1 MSREQRGPNEKLG
14 TVLAL
19 AGISN
24 AGLARRVNDLGAQR
38 GLTLRYDKTS
48 VARWVSKGMVPQGAA
63 PHLIAAAIGAKL
75 GRPVPLHEIG
85 LADADPAPE
94 VGLAFPRD
102 VAEAVRSA
110 TELYRLDLAGRR
122 AGSGG
127 IWQSLAGSFSVSA
140 YATPASRWLIS
151 PADPSVE
158 RDANAA
164 RTAVLGPQGTTEGA
178 RTGAGAHGAPGR
190 AAGSSDVE
198 TTTESSTTAPAASST
213 EPSPTPDTADGAAHG
228 TPDAGGYSRV
238 PAGPA
243 ETPGSRRQSGPPAAA
258 GARPAAGAQ
267 AADPPGPG
275 TPAPGSPRTASI
287 PTQPGPQNTSA
298 SGTAASASA
307 RAVRSDR
314 AAKAAPAPSAPPR
327 RGGGGASTG
336 TGTGTLAPPVT
347 SDISPLR
354 VGHSD
359 VAKLREAAQDA
370 RRWDSKYGGGDWRS
384 SMVPECLR
392 VDAAPLLLGS
402 YSDEVGRALFG
413 AAAELTRLAGWM
425 AFDTGQQEAA
435 QRYYIQALRLARA
448 AADVPLGGYVLASMS
463 LQATYRGFADEGV
476 DLAQAA
482 VERNRG
488 LATARTMSFFRL
500 VEARAHAK
508 ANDAPAA
515 GAALKAA
522 EGWLERSRDGDADP
536 SWLGFYSYDR
546 FAADAAECHLDL
558 KAPRQ
563 VRRFTE
569 QALSRPTE
577 EFVRSH
583 GLRLVV
589 SAVAELESGN
599 LDAACAAGTRAVEVA
614 GRISSARTTEYVRDL
629 LHRLEPYGHEPRVA
643 ELRERARP
651 LLVAP
656 A

>member
-14 TVLAL
+14 AVLAL

-63 PHLIAAAIGAKL
+63 PHLIAAAIGQKL

-102 VAEAVRSA
+102 VGQAVKSA

-127 IWQSLAGSFSVSA
+127 IWQSLAGSFAVSA
-140 YATPASRWLIS
+140 YATPASRWLIT
-151 PADPSVE
+151 PADSSV
-158 RDANAA
+158 A
-164 RTAVLGPQGTTEGA
+164 REAGSAEGS
-178 RTGAGAHGAPGR
+178 GAP
-190 AAGSSDVE
+190 
-198 TTTESSTTAPAASST
+198 
-213 EPSPTPDTADGAAHG
+213 
-228 TPDAGGYSRV
+228 
-238 PAGPA
+238 
-243 ETPGSRRQSGPPAAA
+243 
-258 GARPAAGAQ
+258 
-267 AADPPGPG
+267 
-275 TPAPGSPRTASI
+275 I
-287 PTQPGPQNTSA
+287 
-298 SGTAASASA
+298 
-307 RAVRSDR
+307 
-314 AAKAAPAPSAPPR
+314 K
-327 RGGGGASTG
+327 
-336 TGTGTLAPPVT
+336 
-347 SDISPLR
+347 

-359 VAKLREAAQDA
+359 VQKLREAAEDA

-392 VDAAPLLLGS
+392 VEAAPLLLGS

-413 AAAELTRLAGWM
+413 ASAELTRLAGWM

-463 LQATYRGFADEGV
+463 LQATYRGFGDEGV

-482 VERNRG
+482 LERNRG

-500 VEARAHAK
+500 VEARAHAR
-508 ANDAPAA
+508 AGDAQAA

-522 EGWLERSRDGDADP
+522 EGWLERSRPGDNDP
-536 SWLGFYSYDR
+536 TWLGFYGYDR
-546 FAADAAECHLDL
+546 FAADAAECYRDL

-569 QALSRPTE
+569 QALSKPTE

-599 LDAACAAGTRAVEVA
+599 LDAACEQGVRAVEVA
-614 GRISSARTTEYVRDL
+614 GRISSARTTEYVKDL
-629 LHRLEPYGHEPRVA
+629 LHRLEPYGDEPRVV

-651 LLVAP
+651 LLMAP

>member
-48 VARWVSKGMVPQGAA
+48 VARWVAKGMVPQGAA

-102 VAEAVRSA
+102 VGEAVRSA
-110 TELYRLDLAGRR
+110 TDLYRLDLAGRR
-122 AGSGG
+122 GGGG
-127 IWQSLAGSFSVSA
+127 IWQSLAGSFAVSA
-140 YATPASRWLIS
+140 YATPASRWLIT
-151 PADPSVE
+151 PADPSV
-158 RDANAA
+158 A
-164 RTAVLGPQGTTEGA
+164 RGPSAVQDPAPGPE
-178 RTGAGAHGAPGR
+178 GAHGAPG
-190 AAGSSDVE
+190 GIPVQ
-198 TTTESSTTAPAASST
+198 PG
-213 EPSPTPDTADGAAHG
+213 PDTA
-228 TPDAGGYSRV
+228 
-238 PAGPA
+238 
-243 ETPGSRRQSGPPAAA
+243 
-258 GARPAAGAQ
+258 
-267 AADPPGPG
+267 
-275 TPAPGSPRTASI
+275 
-287 PTQPGPQNTSA
+287 
-298 SGTAASASA
+298 
-307 RAVRSDR
+307 SDV
-314 AAKAAPAPSAPPR
+314 S
-327 RGGGGASTG
+327 
-336 TGTGTLAPPVT
+336 L
-347 SDISPLR
+347 LR

-359 VAKLREAAQDA
+359 VTKLREAAQDA

-413 AAAELTRLAGWM
+413 ASAELTRLAGWM

-508 ANDAPAA
+508 AGDAPAA
-515 GAALKAA
+515 GAALRAA
-522 EGWLERSRDGDADP
+522 ESWLERSRTGDSDP
-536 SWLGFYSYDR
+536 AWLGFYSYDR
-546 FAADAAECHLDL
+546 FAADAAECYRDL

-569 QALSRPTE
+569 QALSKPTD

-629 LHRLEPYGHEPRVA
+629 LHRLEPYGDEPRVA

>member
-63 PHLIAAAIGAKL
+63 PHLIAAAIGQKL

-102 VAEAVRSA
+102 VGEAVRSA

-122 AGSGG
+122 AGGGG
-127 IWQSLAGSFSVSA
+127 IWQSLAGSFAVSA
-140 YATPASRWLIS
+140 YATPASRWLIT
-151 PADPSVE
+151 PADSSVE
-158 RDANAA
+158 R
-164 RTAVLGPQGTTEGA
+164 LP
-178 RTGAGAHGAPGR
+178 H
-190 AAGSSDVE
+190 
-198 TTTESSTTAPAASST
+198 
-213 EPSPTPDTADGAAHG
+213 
-228 TPDAGGYSRV
+228 
-238 PAGPA
+238 
-243 ETPGSRRQSGPPAAA
+243 
-258 GARPAAGAQ
+258 RPAAGPEGP
-267 AADPPGPG
+267 ADGPE
-275 TPAPGSPRTASI
+275 
-287 PTQPGPQNTSA
+287 
-298 SGTAASASA
+298 
-307 RAVRSDR
+307 
-314 AAKAAPAPSAPPR
+314 
-327 RGGGGASTG
+327 TG
-336 TGTGTLAPPVT
+336 LHA
-347 SDISPLR
+347 R

-359 VAKLREAAQDA
+359 VAKLREAAEDA

-413 AAAELTRLAGWM
+413 ATAELTRLAGWM

-482 VERNRG
+482 LERNRG

-508 ANDAPAA
+508 ANDGAA
-515 GAALKAA
+515 AAAALKAA
-522 EGWLERSRDGDADP
+522 EGWLERSREGDADP

-546 FAADAAECHLDL
+546 FCADAAECYRDL

-577 EFVRSH
+577 EYVRSH

-629 LHRLEPYGHEPRVA
+629 LHRLEPYGDEPRVM

-651 LLVAP
+651 LLMAP

>member
-1 MSREQRGPNEKLG
+1 MPRGYASAAAVCVEGWRMSREQRGPNEKLG
-14 TVLAL
+14 AVLAL

-63 PHLIAAAIGAKL
+63 PHLIAAAIGQKL

-102 VAEAVRSA
+102 VAQAVKSA

-127 IWQSLAGSFSVSA
+127 IWQSLAGSFAVSA
-140 YATPASRWLIS
+140 YATPASRWLIT
-151 PADPSVE
+151 PADSSVARE
-158 RDANAA
+158 ANSA
-164 RTAVLGPQGTTEGA
+164 EGS
-178 RTGAGAHGAPGR
+178 GAPL
-190 AAGSSDVE
+190 
-198 TTTESSTTAPAASST
+198 
-213 EPSPTPDTADGAAHG
+213 
-228 TPDAGGYSRV
+228 
-238 PAGPA
+238 
-243 ETPGSRRQSGPPAAA
+243 
-258 GARPAAGAQ
+258 
-267 AADPPGPG
+267 
-275 TPAPGSPRTASI
+275 
-287 PTQPGPQNTSA
+287 
-298 SGTAASASA
+298 
-307 RAVRSDR
+307 
-314 AAKAAPAPSAPPR
+314 K
-327 RGGGGASTG
+327 
-336 TGTGTLAPPVT
+336 
-347 SDISPLR
+347 

-359 VAKLREAAQDA
+359 VRKLREAAEDA

-392 VDAAPLLLGS
+392 VEAAPLLLGS

-463 LQATYRGFADEGV
+463 LQATYRGFGDEGV

-482 VERNRG
+482 LERNRG

-500 VEARAHAK
+500 VEARAHAR
-508 ANDAPAA
+508 AGDAQAA
-515 GAALKAA
+515 GTALKAA
-522 EGWLERSRDGDADP
+522 EGWLERSREGDNDP
-536 SWLGFYSYDR
+536 SWLGFYGYDR
-546 FAADAAECHLDL
+546 FAADAAECYRDL

-569 QALSRPTE
+569 QALSKPTE

-599 LDAACAAGTRAVEVA
+599 LDAACEQGVRAVEVA
-614 GRISSARTTEYVRDL
+614 GRISSARTTEYVKDL
-629 LHRLEPYGHEPRVA
+629 LHRLEPYGDEPRVV

-651 LLVAP
+651 LLMAP

>member
-1 MSREQRGPNEKLG
+1 MSRESRGPNEKLG

-63 PHLIAAAIGAKL
+63 PHLIAAAIASKL

-102 VAEAVRSA
+102 VGAAVKSA
-110 TELYRLDLAGRR
+110 TDLYRLDLHAGRR
-122 AGSGG
+122 GGGG
-127 IWQSLAGSFSVSA
+127 IWQSLAGSFAVSA
-140 YATPASRWLIS
+140 YATPASRWLIT
-151 PADPSVE
+151 PADSSVA
-158 RDANAA
+158 RDPETAA
-164 RTAVLGPQGTTEGA
+164 AL
-178 RTGAGAHGAPGR
+178 
-190 AAGSSDVE
+190 AAGMGMTGGSG
-198 TTTESSTTAPAASST
+198 
-213 EPSPTPDTADGAAHG
+213 ADGG
-228 TPDAGGYSRV
+228 KDG
-238 PAGPA
+238 
-243 ETPGSRRQSGPPAAA
+243 
-258 GARPAAGAQ
+258 
-267 AADPPGPG
+267 D
-275 TPAPGSPRTASI
+275 
-287 PTQPGPQNTSA
+287 
-298 SGTAASASA
+298 
-307 RAVRSDR
+307 
-314 AAKAAPAPSAPPR
+314 
-327 RGGGGASTG
+327 GGA
-336 TGTGTLAPPVT
+336 A
-347 SDISPLR
+347 LR

-359 VAKLREAAQDA
+359 VAKLREAADEA

-402 YSDEVGRALFG
+402 YTDDVGRSLFG
-413 AAAELTRLAGWM
+413 ATSELTRLAGWM

-482 VERNRG
+482 LERNRG

-508 ANDAPAA
+508 ANDSHAC
-515 GAALKAA
+515 GASLSSA
-522 EGWLERSRDGDADP
+522 ESWLERAREGDGDP
-536 SWLGFYSYDR
+536 SWLDFYSYDR
-546 FAADAAECHLDL
+546 LAADAAECYRDL

-569 QALSRPTE
+569 KALSKPTE

-629 LHRLEPYGHEPRVA
+629 LHRLEPYGDEPRVA

>member
-63 PHLIAAAIGAKL
+63 PHLIAAAIGQKL

-102 VAEAVRSA
+102 VGEAVRSA
-110 TELYRLDLAGRR
+110 TDLYRLDLAGRR
-122 AGSGG
+122 AGGGG
-127 IWQSLAGSFSVSA
+127 IWQSLAGSFAVSA
-140 YATPASRWLIS
+140 YATPASRWLIT

-158 RDANAA
+158 REAP
-164 RTAVLGPQGTTEGA
+164 RPP
-178 RTGAGAHGAPGR
+178 GAGITGGSGSAGATGG
-190 AAGSSDVE
+190 AA
-198 TTTESSTTAPAASST
+198 AASS
-213 EPSPTPDTADGAAHG
+213 
-228 TPDAGGYSRV
+228 AGEYV
-238 PAGPA
+238 
-243 ETPGSRRQSGPPAAA
+243 
-258 GARPAAGAQ
+258 
-267 AADPPGPG
+267 
-275 TPAPGSPRTASI
+275 
-287 PTQPGPQNTSA
+287 
-298 SGTAASASA
+298 
-307 RAVRSDR
+307 
-314 AAKAAPAPSAPPR
+314 
-327 RGGGGASTG
+327 
-336 TGTGTLAPPVT
+336 
-347 SDISPLR
+347 R

-359 VAKLREAAQDA
+359 VAKLREAAEDA

-392 VDAAPLLLGS
+392 VDAAPLLLAS

-413 AAAELTRLAGWM
+413 ATAELTRLAGWM

-482 VERNRG
+482 LERNRG

-508 ANDAPAA
+508 AGDGVAA
-515 GAALKAA
+515 AAALKSA
-522 EGWLERSRDGDADP
+522 EGWLERSREGDGDP
-536 SWLGFYSYDR
+536 TWLGFYSYDR
-546 FAADAAECHLDL
+546 FCADAAECYSDL
-558 KAPRQ
+558 KAPRE

-629 LHRLEPYGHEPRVA
+629 LHRLEPYGDEPRVV

>member
-102 VAEAVRSA
+102 VSEAVRSA
-110 TELYRLDLAGRR
+110 TDLYRLDLAGRR

-127 IWQSLAGSFSVSA
+127 IWQSLAGSFAVSA

-151 PADPSVE
+151 PADSSV
-158 RDANAA
+158 A
-164 RTAVLGPQGTTEGA
+164 RSPE
-178 RTGAGAHGAPGR
+178 PG
-190 AAGSSDVE
+190 DL
-198 TTTESSTTAPAASST
+198 
-213 EPSPTPDTADGAAHG
+213 
-228 TPDAGGYSRV
+228 
-238 PAGPA
+238 
-243 ETPGSRRQSGPPAAA
+243 PPL
-258 GARPAAGAQ
+258 
-267 AADPPGPG
+267 
-275 TPAPGSPRTASI
+275 
-287 PTQPGPQNTSA
+287 
-298 SGTAASASA
+298 
-307 RAVRSDR
+307 
-314 AAKAAPAPSAPPR
+314 K
-327 RGGGGASTG
+327 
-336 TGTGTLAPPVT
+336 
-347 SDISPLR
+347 

-359 VAKLREAAQDA
+359 VAKLREAAEDA

-402 YSDEVGRALFG
+402 YSDEVGRGLFG
-413 AAAELTRLAGWM
+413 ATAELTRLAGWM

-508 ANDAPAA
+508 AGDGHPAE
-515 GAALKAA
+515 AALKAA
-522 EGWLERSRDGDADP
+522 ESWLERSRDGDCDP

-546 FAADAAECHLDL
+546 FAADAAECYRDL

-629 LHRLEPYGHEPRVA
+629 LHRLEPYGDEPRVA

>member
-1 MSREQRGPNEKLG
+1 MSREQRGPNDKLG

-102 VAEAVRSA
+102 VGEAVRSA

-151 PADPSVE
+151 PADPSVA
-158 RDANAA
+158 RASTAA
-164 RTAVLGPQGTTEGA
+164 VAAILGTHSGSHGGSHSTEGA
-178 RTGAGAHGAPGR
+178 QGASGAQGTSNAPG
-190 AAGSSDVE
+190 ATPPSG
-198 TTTESSTTAPAASST
+198 ASLPLGASLSLGASL
-213 EPSPTPDTADGAAHG
+213 PSGH
-228 TPDAGGYSRV
+228 SL
-238 PAGPA
+238 
-243 ETPGSRRQSGPPAAA
+243 
-258 GARPAAGAQ
+258 
-267 AADPPGPG
+267 
-275 TPAPGSPRTASI
+275 SI
-287 PTQPGPQNTSA
+287 PVQPGPDSA
-298 SGTAASASA
+298 H
-307 RAVRSDR
+307 AV
-314 AAKAAPAPSAPPR
+314 
-327 RGGGGASTG
+327 
-336 TGTGTLAPPVT
+336 
-347 SDISPLR
+347 SPLR

-359 VAKLREAAQDA
+359 VSKLREAAQDA

-629 LHRLEPYGHEPRVA
+629 LHRLEPYGDEPRVV

>member
-63 PHLIAAAIGAKL
+63 PHLIAAAIGQKL

-102 VAEAVRSA
+102 VGEAVRSA
-110 TELYRLDLAGRR
+110 TDLYRLDLAGRR
-122 AGSGG
+122 AGGGG
-127 IWQSLAGSFSVSA
+127 IWQSLAGSFAVSA
-140 YATPASRWLIS
+140 YATPASRWLIT

-158 RDANAA
+158 REAP
-164 RTAVLGPQGTTEGA
+164 RP
-178 RTGAGAHGAPGR
+178 GAG
-190 AAGSSDVE
+190 
-198 TTTESSTTAPAASST
+198 T
-213 EPSPTPDTADGAAHG
+213 
-228 TPDAGGYSRV
+228 
-238 PAGPA
+238 
-243 ETPGSRRQSGPPAAA
+243 
-258 GARPAAGAQ
+258 
-267 AADPPGPG
+267 
-275 TPAPGSPRTASI
+275 
-287 PTQPGPQNTSA
+287 
-298 SGTAASASA
+298 GTAAASEHA
-307 RAVRSDR
+307 
-314 AAKAAPAPSAPPR
+314 
-327 RGGGGASTG
+327 
-336 TGTGTLAPPVT
+336 
-347 SDISPLR
+347 R

-359 VAKLREAAQDA
+359 VAKLREAAEDA

-402 YSDEVGRALFG
+402 YSDEVGRNLFG
-413 AAAELTRLAGWM
+413 ATAELTRLAGWM

-482 VERNRG
+482 LERNRG

-508 ANDAPAA
+508 AGDGPAA
-515 GAALKAA
+515 AAALKSA
-522 EGWLERSRDGDADP
+522 EGWLERSREGDADP
-536 SWLGFYSYDR
+536 TWLGFYSYDR
-546 FAADAAECHLDL
+546 FCADAAECYRDL
-558 KAPRQ
+558 RMPGE

-629 LHRLEPYGHEPRVA
+629 LHRLEPYGDEPRVV

>member
-1 MSREQRGPNEKLG
+1 MSREQRGPNDKLG
-14 TVLAL
+14 AVLAL

-63 PHLIAAAIGAKL
+63 PHLIAAAIGQKL

-102 VAEAVRSA
+102 VGQAVRSA

-127 IWQSLAGSFSVSA
+127 IWQSLAGSFAVTA
-140 YATPASRWLIS
+140 YATPASRWLIT
-151 PADPSVE
+151 PADSSVARE
-158 RDANAA
+158 ANAA
-164 RTAVLGPQGTTEGA
+164 EGS
-178 RTGAGAHGAPGR
+178 GAPL
-190 AAGSSDVE
+190 
-198 TTTESSTTAPAASST
+198 
-213 EPSPTPDTADGAAHG
+213 
-228 TPDAGGYSRV
+228 
-238 PAGPA
+238 
-243 ETPGSRRQSGPPAAA
+243 
-258 GARPAAGAQ
+258 
-267 AADPPGPG
+267 
-275 TPAPGSPRTASI
+275 
-287 PTQPGPQNTSA
+287 
-298 SGTAASASA
+298 
-307 RAVRSDR
+307 
-314 AAKAAPAPSAPPR
+314 K
-327 RGGGGASTG
+327 
-336 TGTGTLAPPVT
+336 
-347 SDISPLR
+347 

-359 VAKLREAAQDA
+359 VQKLREAAEDA

-392 VDAAPLLLGS
+392 VEAAPLLLGS

-413 AAAELTRLAGWM
+413 ASAELTRLAGWM

-463 LQATYRGFADEGV
+463 LQATYRGFGDEGV

-482 VERNRG
+482 LERNRG

-500 VEARAHAK
+500 VEARAHAR
-508 ANDAPAA
+508 AGDAPAA

-522 EGWLERSRDGDADP
+522 ESWLERSRDGDNDP
-536 SWLGFYSYDR
+536 SWLGFYGYDR
-546 FAADAAECHLDL
+546 FAADAAECYRDL

-569 QALSRPTE
+569 QALSKPTE

-599 LDAACAAGTRAVEVA
+599 LDAACEQGVRAVEVA
-614 GRISSARTTEYVRDL
+614 GRISSARTTEYVKDL
-629 LHRLEPYGHEPRVA
+629 LHRLEPYGDEPRVV

>member
-102 VAEAVRSA
+102 VGEAVRSA

-151 PADPSVE
+151 PADATVE
-158 RDANAA
+158 RDAAVAEAPAFGTQGARGARSDAGAQSPPGRAARSTAAVPPGAPAALNAQAA
-164 RTAVLGPQGTTEGA
+164 RTALGTLGALGT
-178 RTGAGAHGAPGR
+178 RQ
-190 AAGSSDVE
+190 
-198 TTTESSTTAPAASST
+198 APAIPAQ
-213 EPSPTPDTADGAAHG
+213 PRPD
-228 TPDAGGYSRV
+228 
-238 PAGPA
+238 
-243 ETPGSRRQSGPPAAA
+243 
-258 GARPAAGAQ
+258 
-267 AADPPGPG
+267 
-275 TPAPGSPRTASI
+275 
-287 PTQPGPQNTSA
+287 
-298 SGTAASASA
+298 
-307 RAVRSDR
+307 
-314 AAKAAPAPSAPPR
+314 AAPAPAPAAEP
-327 RGGGGASTG
+327 
-336 TGTGTLAPPVT
+336 APVSPAVPATAVTTT

-359 VAKLREAAQDA
+359 VSKLREAAQDA

-508 ANDAPAA
+508 ANDAAAA
-515 GAALKAA
+515 GSALKAA

>member
-48 VARWVSKGMVPQGAA
+48 VARWVAKGMVPQGAA

-102 VAEAVRSA
+102 VGEAVRSA

-122 AGSGG
+122 GGGG
-127 IWQSLAGSFSVSA
+127 IWQSLAGSFAVSA
-140 YATPASRWLIS
+140 YATPASRWLIT
-151 PADPSVE
+151 PADPSVA
-158 RDANAA
+158 RDPAA
-164 RTAVLGPQGTTEGA
+164 AQAAILGARSGGQDSPGAPGPRGPQGAADGRGA
-178 RTGAGAHGAPGR
+178 HNPHTSPSAPGGSGAG
-190 AAGSSDVE
+190 
-198 TTTESSTTAPAASST
+198 
-213 EPSPTPDTADGAAHG
+213 
-228 TPDAGGYSRV
+228 
-238 PAGPA
+238 
-243 ETPGSRRQSGPPAAA
+243 PGSGSVPV
-258 GARPAAGAQ
+258 
-267 AADPPGPG
+267 
-275 TPAPGSPRTASI
+275 PGSGSVPV
-287 PTQPGPQNTSA
+287 QPGPESVA
-298 SGTAASASA
+298 DA
-307 RAVRSDR
+307 
-314 AAKAAPAPSAPPR
+314 
-327 RGGGGASTG
+327 
-336 TGTGTLAPPVT
+336 
-347 SDISPLR
+347 SPLR

-359 VAKLREAAQDA
+359 VMKLREAAQDA

-402 YSDEVGRALFG
+402 YTDEVGRALFG
-413 AAAELTRLAGWM
+413 ASAELTRLAGWM

-508 ANDAPAA
+508 AGDAPAA
-515 GAALKAA
+515 GAALKGA
-522 EGWLERSRDGDADP
+522 ESWLERSRSGDADP
-536 SWLGFYSYDR
+536 PWLGFYSYDR
-546 FAADAAECHLDL
+546 FAADAAECYRDL

-569 QALSRPTE
+569 QALSRPTD

-629 LHRLEPYGHEPRVA
+629 LHRLEPYGDEPRVA

-651 LLVAP
+651 LLVTQA
-656 A
+656 

>member
-14 TVLAL
+14 AVLAL

-63 PHLIAAAIGAKL
+63 PHLIAAAIGQKL

-102 VAEAVRSA
+102 VGQAVRSA

-122 AGSGG
+122 AGTGG
-127 IWQSLAGSFSVSA
+127 IWQSLAGSFAVSA
-140 YATPASRWLIS
+140 YATPASRWLIT
-151 PADPSVE
+151 PADSSV
-158 RDANAA
+158 A
-164 RTAVLGPQGTTEGA
+164 REAPLAES
-178 RTGAGAHGAPGR
+178 AGA
-190 AAGSSDVE
+190 
-198 TTTESSTTAPAASST
+198 
-213 EPSPTPDTADGAAHG
+213 
-228 TPDAGGYSRV
+228 
-238 PAGPA
+238 
-243 ETPGSRRQSGPPAAA
+243 
-258 GARPAAGAQ
+258 
-267 AADPPGPG
+267 
-275 TPAPGSPRTASI
+275 
-287 PTQPGPQNTSA
+287 
-298 SGTAASASA
+298 
-307 RAVRSDR
+307 
-314 AAKAAPAPSAPPR
+314 
-327 RGGGGASTG
+327 
-336 TGTGTLAPPVT
+336 PVK
-347 SDISPLR
+347 

-359 VAKLREAAQDA
+359 VRKLREAAEDA

-392 VDAAPLLLGS
+392 VEAAPLLLGA

-413 AAAELTRLAGWM
+413 ATAELTRLAGWM

-463 LQATYRGFADEGV
+463 LQATYRGFGDEGV

-482 VERNRG
+482 LERNRG

-500 VEARAHAK
+500 VEARAHAR
-508 ANDAPAA
+508 AGDAHAA
-515 GAALKAA
+515 GAALRAA
-522 EGWLERSRDGDADP
+522 EGWLERAREGDSDP

-546 FAADAAECHLDL
+546 FAADAAECYRDL

-569 QALSRPTE
+569 QALSQPTE

-599 LDAACAAGTRAVEVA
+599 LDAACEQGVRAVEVA
-614 GRISSARTTEYVRDL
+614 GRISSVRTTEYVKDL
-629 LHRLEPYGHEPRVA
+629 LHRLEPYGDEPRVV

-651 LLVAP
+651 LLMTP

>member
-14 TVLAL
+14 AVLAL

-63 PHLIAAAIGAKL
+63 PHLIAAAIGQKL

-102 VAEAVRSA
+102 VGQAVRSA

-127 IWQSLAGSFSVSA
+127 IWQSLAGSFAVSA
-140 YATPASRWLIS
+140 YATPASRWLIT
-151 PADPSVE
+151 PADSSVA
-158 RDANAA
+158 RD
-164 RTAVLGPQGTTEGA
+164 V
-178 RTGAGAHGAPGR
+178 
-190 AAGSSDVE
+190 
-198 TTTESSTTAPAASST
+198 
-213 EPSPTPDTADGAAHG
+213 
-228 TPDAGGYSRV
+228 
-238 PAGPA
+238 
-243 ETPGSRRQSGPPAAA
+243 
-258 GARPAAGAQ
+258 
-267 AADPPGPG
+267 GPG
-275 TPAPGSPRTASI
+275 EGS
-287 PTQPGPQNTSA
+287 G
-298 SGTAASASA
+298 
-307 RAVRSDR
+307 V
-314 AAKAAPAPSAPPR
+314 
-327 RGGGGASTG
+327 
-336 TGTGTLAPPVT
+336 
-347 SDISPLR
+347 PLK

-359 VAKLREAAQDA
+359 VQKLREAAEDA

-392 VDAAPLLLGS
+392 VEAAPLLLGS

-413 AAAELTRLAGWM
+413 ASAELTRLAGWM

-463 LQATYRGFADEGV
+463 LQATYRGFGDEGV

-482 VERNRG
+482 LERNRG

-500 VEARAHAK
+500 VEARAHAR
-508 ANDAPAA
+508 ANDAQAA
-515 GAALKAA
+515 GGALKAA
-522 EGWLERSRDGDADP
+522 ESWLERARPGDNDP

-546 FAADAAECHLDL
+546 FAADAAECYVDL

-569 QALSRPTE
+569 QALSKPTE

-599 LDAACAAGTRAVEVA
+599 LDAACEQGVRAVEVA
-614 GRISSARTTEYVRDL
+614 GRISSARTTEYVKDL
-629 LHRLEPYGHEPRVA
+629 LHRLEPYGDEPRVV

-651 LLVAP
+651 LLMAAP

>member
-1 MSREQRGPNEKLG
+1 MSRELRGPNEKLG

-102 VAEAVRSA
+102 VGEAVRSA

-122 AGSGG
+122 AGGGG
-127 IWQSLAGSFSVSA
+127 IWQSLAGSFAVSA
-140 YATPASRWLIS
+140 YATPASRWLIT
-151 PADPSVE
+151 PADSSVA
-158 RDANAA
+158 RDAAVAEAA
-164 RTAVLGPQGTTEGA
+164 Q
-178 RTGAGAHGAPGR
+178 GAHSALVG
-190 AAGSSDVE
+190 
-198 TTTESSTTAPAASST
+198 
-213 EPSPTPDTADGAAHG
+213 DT
-228 TPDAGGYSRV
+228 
-238 PAGPA
+238 
-243 ETPGSRRQSGPPAAA
+243 SGE
-258 GARPAAGAQ
+258 
-267 AADPPGPG
+267 
-275 TPAPGSPRTASI
+275 
-287 PTQPGPQNTSA
+287 
-298 SGTAASASA
+298 
-307 RAVRSDR
+307 
-314 AAKAAPAPSAPPR
+314 
-327 RGGGGASTG
+327 
-336 TGTGTLAPPVT
+336 
-347 SDISPLR
+347 ISPLR

-359 VAKLREAAQDA
+359 VAKLREAASDA

-392 VDAAPLLLGS
+392 VDAAPLLLGA
-402 YSDEVGRALFG
+402 YTDEVGRGLFG
-413 AAAELTRLAGWM
+413 ATAELTRLAGWM

-482 VERNRG
+482 LERNRG

-508 ANDAPAA
+508 AGDAVAA

-522 EGWLERSRDGDADP
+522 EGWLERSRPGDADP

-546 FAADAAECHLDL
+546 FAADAAECYRDL

-629 LHRLEPYGHEPRVA
+629 LHRLEPYGDEPRVA

-651 LLVAP
+651 LLVSP

>member
-63 PHLIAAAIGAKL
+63 PHLIAAAIGQKL

-102 VAEAVRSA
+102 VGAAVKSA

-122 AGSGG
+122 AGGGG
-127 IWQSLAGSFSVSA
+127 IWQSLAGSFAVSA
-140 YATPASRWLIS
+140 YATPASRWLIT
-151 PADPSVE
+151 PADSSVA
-158 RDANAA
+158 RDV
-164 RTAVLGPQGTTEGA
+164 TAEAPRE
-178 RTGAGAHGAPGR
+178 TGHP
-190 AAGSSDVE
+190 E
-198 TTTESSTTAPAASST
+198 
-213 EPSPTPDTADGAAHG
+213 DG
-228 TPDAGGYSRV
+228 
-238 PAGPA
+238 
-243 ETPGSRRQSGPPAAA
+243 GPPM
-258 GARPAAGAQ
+258 
-267 AADPPGPG
+267 
-275 TPAPGSPRTASI
+275 
-287 PTQPGPQNTSA
+287 
-298 SGTAASASA
+298 
-307 RAVRSDR
+307 
-314 AAKAAPAPSAPPR
+314 K
-327 RGGGGASTG
+327 
-336 TGTGTLAPPVT
+336 
-347 SDISPLR
+347 

-359 VAKLREAAQDA
+359 VVKLREAAEDA

-392 VDAAPLLLGS
+392 VEAAPLLLGS
-402 YSDEVGRALFG
+402 YSDEVGRSLFG
-413 AAAELTRLAGWM
+413 ASAELTRLAGWM

-463 LQATYRGFADEGV
+463 LQATYRGFGDEGV

-482 VERNRG
+482 LERNRG

-500 VEARAHAK
+500 VEARAHAR
-508 ANDAPAA
+508 ASDAQAA
-515 GAALKAA
+515 GAALRAA
-522 EGWLERSRDGDADP
+522 EGWLERARDGDNDP

-546 FAADAAECHLDL
+546 FAADAAECYRDL

-569 QALSRPTE
+569 QALSKPTE

-599 LDAACAAGTRAVEVA
+599 LDAACEQGTRALEVA
-614 GRISSARTTEYVRDL
+614 GRISSARTTEYVKDL
-629 LHRLEPYGHEPRVA
+629 LHRLEPYGDEPRVV

>member
-102 VAEAVRSA
+102 VGEAVRSA

-140 YATPASRWLIS
+140 YATPASRWLIC
-151 PADPSVE
+151 PADATVE
-158 RDANAA
+158 RDAAAAAGAPVFDPQGARGARSDAGAQSPPGTAARSTAVPPGAPAALNAQAA
-164 RTAVLGPQGTTEGA
+164 RTALGTLGALGT
-178 RTGAGAHGAPGR
+178 RQ
-190 AAGSSDVE
+190 
-198 TTTESSTTAPAASST
+198 APAI
-213 EPSPTPDTADGAAHG
+213 
-228 TPDAGGYSRV
+228 
-238 PAGPA
+238 PAQPR
-243 ETPGSRRQSGPPAAA
+243 PG
-258 GARPAAGAQ
+258 
-267 AADPPGPG
+267 
-275 TPAPGSPRTASI
+275 
-287 PTQPGPQNTSA
+287 
-298 SGTAASASA
+298 
-307 RAVRSDR
+307 
-314 AAKAAPAPSAPPR
+314 AAPAPAPVP
-327 RGGGGASTG
+327 AAEP
-336 TGTGTLAPPVT
+336 APVPPAVPPTAITTT

-359 VAKLREAAQDA
+359 VSKLREAAQDA

-508 ANDAPAA
+508 ANDAAAA
-515 GAALKAA
+515 GSALRAA
-522 EGWLERSRDGDADP
+522 EGWLERSRGGDADP

>member
-63 PHLIAAAIGAKL
+63 PHLIAAAIGQKL

-102 VAEAVRSA
+102 IGEAVRSA
-110 TELYRLDLAGRR
+110 TDLYRLDLAGRR
-122 AGSGG
+122 AGGGG
-127 IWQSLAGSFSVSA
+127 IWQSLAGSFAVSA
-140 YATPASRWLIS
+140 YATPTSRWLIT

-158 RDANAA
+158 R
-164 RTAVLGPQGTTEGA
+164 E
-178 RTGAGAHGAPGR
+178 APR
-190 AAGSSDVE
+190 
-198 TTTESSTTAPAASST
+198 
-213 EPSPTPDTADGAAHG
+213 PSA
-228 TPDAGGYSRV
+228 
-238 PAGPA
+238 
-243 ETPGSRRQSGPPAAA
+243 
-258 GARPAAGAQ
+258 
-267 AADPPGPG
+267 
-275 TPAPGSPRTASI
+275 
-287 PTQPGPQNTSA
+287 
-298 SGTAASASA
+298 GTAAGTSAA
-307 RAVRSDR
+307 EHV
-314 AAKAAPAPSAPPR
+314 
-327 RGGGGASTG
+327 
-336 TGTGTLAPPVT
+336 
-347 SDISPLR
+347 R

-359 VAKLREAAQDA
+359 VAKLREAAEDA

-402 YSDEVGRALFG
+402 YSDEVGRNLFG
-413 AAAELTRLAGWM
+413 ATAELTRLAGWM

-482 VERNRG
+482 LERNRG

-508 ANDAPAA
+508 AGDGAA
-515 GAALKAA
+515 AAAALKSA
-522 EGWLERSRDGDADP
+522 EGWLERSRAGDADP
-536 SWLGFYSYDR
+536 TWLGFYSYDR
-546 FAADAAECHLDL
+546 FCADAAECYRDL
-558 KAPRQ
+558 RMPGE

-629 LHRLEPYGHEPRVA
+629 LHRLEPYGHEPRVM

>member
-122 AGSGG
+122 AGGGG

-140 YATPASRWLIS
+140 YATPASRWLIC
-151 PADPSVE
+151 PADATVE
-158 RDANAA
+158 RDAAA
-164 RTAVLGPQGTTEGA
+164 AAQGARGA
-178 RTGAGAHGAPGR
+178 RTGAGAQGQRGK
-190 AAGSSDVE
+190 
-198 TTTESSTTAPAASST
+198 TAKDAEPA
-213 EPSPTPDTADGAAHG
+213 PDTAGATGARPPGARNPEAPPPSGTRPPGTSPASGVQPRPGAHAALNAQAAQAALG
-228 TPDAGGYSRV
+228 TLGALGTRQAPAIPAQPRPDTA
-238 PAGPA
+238 
-243 ETPGSRRQSGPPAAA
+243 PGATAPSIPAAA
-258 GARPAAGAQ
+258 P
-267 AADPPGPG
+267 
-275 TPAPGSPRTASI
+275 
-287 PTQPGPQNTSA
+287 
-298 SGTAASASA
+298 
-307 RAVRSDR
+307 
-314 AAKAAPAPSAPPR
+314 
-327 RGGGGASTG
+327 ASTG
-336 TGTGTLAPPVT
+336 IVTGAT

-359 VAKLREAAQDA
+359 VSKLREAAQDA

-402 YSDEVGRALFG
+402 YTDEVGRALFG

-508 ANDAPAA
+508 ANDAAAA
-515 GAALKAA
+515 GSALKAA
-522 EGWLERSRDGDADP
+522 ESWLERSREGDADP

>member
-63 PHLIAAAIGAKL
+63 PHLIAAAIGQKL

-102 VAEAVRSA
+102 VGQAVRSA
-110 TELYRLDLAGRR
+110 TDLYRLDLAGRR

-127 IWQSLAGSFSVSA
+127 IWQSLAGSFAVSA
-140 YATPASRWLIS
+140 YATPASRWLIT
-151 PADPSVE
+151 PADTSVA
-158 RDANAA
+158 RD
-164 RTAVLGPQGTTEGA
+164 VGLLEGS
-178 RTGAGAHGAPGR
+178 GAPL
-190 AAGSSDVE
+190 
-198 TTTESSTTAPAASST
+198 
-213 EPSPTPDTADGAAHG
+213 
-228 TPDAGGYSRV
+228 
-238 PAGPA
+238 
-243 ETPGSRRQSGPPAAA
+243 
-258 GARPAAGAQ
+258 
-267 AADPPGPG
+267 
-275 TPAPGSPRTASI
+275 
-287 PTQPGPQNTSA
+287 
-298 SGTAASASA
+298 
-307 RAVRSDR
+307 
-314 AAKAAPAPSAPPR
+314 K
-327 RGGGGASTG
+327 
-336 TGTGTLAPPVT
+336 
-347 SDISPLR
+347 

-359 VAKLREAAQDA
+359 VLKLREAAEDA

-392 VDAAPLLLGS
+392 VEAAPLLLGS
-402 YSDEVGRALFG
+402 YSDEVGRSLFG
-413 AAAELTRLAGWM
+413 ASAELTRLAGWM

-448 AADVPLGGYVLASMS
+448 AADVPLGGYVLATMS
-463 LQATYRGFADEGV
+463 LQATYRGFGDEGV

-482 VERNRG
+482 LERNRG

-500 VEARAHAK
+500 VEARAHAR
-508 ANDAPAA
+508 AGDAHAA
-515 GAALKAA
+515 GGALKAA
-522 EGWLERSRDGDADP
+522 EGWLERARDGDQDP

-546 FAADAAECHLDL
+546 FAADAAECYRDL

-569 QALSRPTE
+569 QALSKPTE

-599 LDAACAAGTRAVEVA
+599 LDAACEQGVRAVEVA
-614 GRISSARTTEYVRDL
+614 GRISSARTTEYVKDL
-629 LHRLEPYGHEPRVA
+629 LHRLEPYGDEPRVV

-651 LLVAP
+651 LLMAP

>member
-102 VAEAVRSA
+102 VGEAVRSA

-140 YATPASRWLIS
+140 YATPASRWLIT
-151 PADPSVE
+151 PADPSVA
-158 RDANAA
+158 RDSSAA
-164 RTAVLGPQGTTEGA
+164 EAAILGTQG
-178 RTGAGAHGAPGR
+178 
-190 AAGSSDVE
+190 
-198 TTTESSTTAPAASST
+198 
-213 EPSPTPDTADGAAHG
+213 AHG
-228 TPDAGGYSRV
+228 TPPPPGAPGG
-238 PAGPA
+238 
-243 ETPGSRRQSGPPAAA
+243 AA
-258 GARPAAGAQ
+258 G
-267 AADPPGPG
+267 
-275 TPAPGSPRTASI
+275 I
-287 PTQPGPQNTSA
+287 PVQPGPDSMN
-298 SGTAASASA
+298 
-307 RAVRSDR
+307 
-314 AAKAAPAPSAPPR
+314 
-327 RGGGGASTG
+327 
-336 TGTGTLAPPVT
+336 
-347 SDISPLR
+347 DISPLR

-359 VAKLREAAQDA
+359 VTKLREAAQDA

-508 ANDAPAA
+508 AGDAPAA

-522 EGWLERSRDGDADP
+522 ESWLERSRDGDADP

-546 FAADAAECHLDL
+546 FAADAAECYRDL

-563 VRRFTE
+563 VRHFTE

-629 LHRLEPYGHEPRVA
+629 LHRLEPYGDEPRVA

>member
-102 VAEAVRSA
+102 VGEAVRSA

-122 AGSGG
+122 TGSGG

-151 PADPSVE
+151 PADATVA
-158 RDANAA
+158 RDATAAGAPAFDTPGARGARNGAGAQSPSGKAAKRAEAMPGAQTALNAQAA
-164 RTAVLGPQGTTEGA
+164 RTALGTLGALGT
-178 RTGAGAHGAPGR
+178 RQAP
-190 AAGSSDVE
+190 
-198 TTTESSTTAPAASST
+198 
-213 EPSPTPDTADGAAHG
+213 
-228 TPDAGGYSRV
+228 
-238 PAGPA
+238 
-243 ETPGSRRQSGPPAAA
+243 
-258 GARPAAGAQ
+258 
-267 AADPPGPG
+267 
-275 TPAPGSPRTASI
+275 SI
-287 PTQPGPQNTSA
+287 PAQPRPEATSA
-298 SGTAASASA
+298 SASTSSSAST
-307 RAVRSDR
+307 
-314 AAKAAPAPSAPPR
+314 PAGAITSSA
-327 RGGGGASTG
+327 GSTG
-336 TGTGTLAPPVT
+336 ITATT

-359 VAKLREAAQDA
+359 VSKLREAAQDA

-508 ANDAPAA
+508 ANDASAA
-515 GAALKAA
+515 GSALKAA
-522 EGWLERSRDGDADP
+522 EGWLERSRDGDGDP

>member
-63 PHLIAAAIGAKL
+63 PHLIAAAIGQKL

-102 VAEAVRSA
+102 VGEAVRSA

-122 AGSGG
+122 AGGGG
-127 IWQSLAGSFSVSA
+127 IWQSLAGSFAVSA
-140 YATPASRWLIS
+140 YATPASRWLIT
-151 PADPSVE
+151 PADASVE
-158 RDANAA
+158 RLLDP
-164 RTAVLGPQGTTEGA
+164 VEG
-178 RTGAGAHGAPGR
+178 
-190 AAGSSDVE
+190 
-198 TTTESSTTAPAASST
+198 
-213 EPSPTPDTADGAAHG
+213 
-228 TPDAGGYSRV
+228 
-238 PAGPA
+238 
-243 ETPGSRRQSGPPAAA
+243 
-258 GARPAAGAQ
+258 
-267 AADPPGPG
+267 PGPE
-275 TPAPGSPRTASI
+275 
-287 PTQPGPQNTSA
+287 GPE
-298 SGTAASASA
+298 
-307 RAVRSDR
+307 
-314 AAKAAPAPSAPPR
+314 
-327 RGGGGASTG
+327 TG
-336 TGTGTLAPPVT
+336 PHA
-347 SDISPLR
+347 R

-359 VAKLREAAQDA
+359 VAKLREAAEDA

-413 AAAELTRLAGWM
+413 ATAELTRLAGWM

-482 VERNRG
+482 LERNRG

-508 ANDAPAA
+508 ANDGPAA
-515 GAALKAA
+515 AAALKAA

-546 FAADAAECHLDL
+546 FCADAAECYRDL

-629 LHRLEPYGHEPRVA
+629 LHRLEPYGDEPRVI

-651 LLVAP
+651 LLMAP

>member
-63 PHLIAAAIGAKL
+63 PHLIAAAIGQKL

-102 VAEAVRSA
+102 VGAAVKSA

-122 AGSGG
+122 AGGGG
-127 IWQSLAGSFSVSA
+127 IWQSLAGSFAVSA
-140 YATPASRWLIS
+140 YATPASRWLIT
-151 PADPSVE
+151 PADSSVA
-158 RDANAA
+158 RDV
-164 RTAVLGPQGTTEGA
+164 VL
-178 RTGAGAHGAPGR
+178 
-190 AAGSSDVE
+190 D
-198 TTTESSTTAPAASST
+198 
-213 EPSPTPDTADGAAHG
+213 EPREVGHPDD
-228 TPDAGGYSRV
+228 
-238 PAGPA
+238 
-243 ETPGSRRQSGPPAAA
+243 SG
-258 GARPAAGAQ
+258 
-267 AADPPGPG
+267 
-275 TPAPGSPRTASI
+275 
-287 PTQPGPQNTSA
+287 QPM
-298 SGTAASASA
+298 
-307 RAVRSDR
+307 
-314 AAKAAPAPSAPPR
+314 K
-327 RGGGGASTG
+327 
-336 TGTGTLAPPVT
+336 
-347 SDISPLR
+347 

-359 VAKLREAAQDA
+359 VVKLREAAEDA

-392 VDAAPLLLGS
+392 VEAAPLLLGS
-402 YSDEVGRALFG
+402 YSDEVGRSLFG
-413 AAAELTRLAGWM
+413 ASAELTRLAGWM

-463 LQATYRGFADEGV
+463 LQATYRGFGDEGV

-482 VERNRG
+482 LERNRG

-500 VEARAHAK
+500 VEARAHAR
-508 ANDAPAA
+508 ANDAQAA
-515 GAALKAA
+515 GAALRAA
-522 EGWLERSRDGDADP
+522 EGWLERARDGDNDP
-536 SWLGFYSYDR
+536 SWLGFYGYDR
-546 FAADAAECHLDL
+546 FAADAAECYRDL

-569 QALSRPTE
+569 QALKRPTE

-599 LDAACAAGTRAVEVA
+599 LDAACEQGTRALEVA
-614 GRISSARTTEYVRDL
+614 GRISSARTTEYVKDL
-629 LHRLEPYGHEPRVA
+629 LHRLEPYGDEPRVV

>member
-1 MSREQRGPNEKLG
+1 MSRELRGPNEKLG

-24 AGLARRVNDLGAQR
+24 AGLARRVNDLGSQR

-102 VAEAVRSA
+102 VGAAVRSA
-110 TELYRLDLAGRR
+110 TDLYRLDLAGRR

-127 IWQSLAGSFSVSA
+127 IWQSLAGSFAVSA

-151 PADPSVE
+151 PADSSVA
-158 RDANAA
+158 RDAAMAEAA
-164 RTAVLGPQGTTEGA
+164 R
-178 RTGAGAHGAPGR
+178 RAH
-190 AAGSSDVE
+190 
-198 TTTESSTTAPAASST
+198 
-213 EPSPTPDTADGAAHG
+213 AAHG
-228 TPDAGGYSRV
+228 GPGATGPPASPPPPGTAA
-238 PAGPA
+238 PAGP
-243 ETPGSRRQSGPPAAA
+243 PGADA
-258 GARPAAGAQ
+258 GE
-267 AADPPGPG
+267 
-275 TPAPGSPRTASI
+275 
-287 PTQPGPQNTSA
+287 
-298 SGTAASASA
+298 
-307 RAVRSDR
+307 V
-314 AAKAAPAPSAPPR
+314 
-327 RGGGGASTG
+327 
-336 TGTGTLAPPVT
+336 
-347 SDISPLR
+347 SPLR

-359 VAKLREAAQDA
+359 VAKLREAAADA

-392 VDAAPLLLGS
+392 VDAAPLLLAA
-402 YSDEVGRALFG
+402 YSDEVGRGLFG
-413 AAAELTRLAGWM
+413 ATAELTRLAGWM

-448 AADVPLGGYVLASMS
+448 AADVPLGGYVLVSMS

-482 VERNRG
+482 LERNRG

-508 ANDAPAA
+508 AGDAAAA

-522 EGWLERSRDGDADP
+522 EGWLERSRAGDADP

-546 FAADAAECHLDL
+546 FAADAAECYRDL
-558 KAPRQ
+558 KVPQ
-563 VRRFTE
+563 QMRRFNE

-577 EFVRSH
+577 EFARSH

-629 LHRLEPYGHEPRVA
+629 LHRLEPYGDEPRVA

>member
-63 PHLIAAAIGAKL
+63 PHLIAAAIGQKL

-102 VAEAVRSA
+102 VGEAVRSA
-110 TELYRLDLAGRR
+110 TDLYRLDLAGRR
-122 AGSGG
+122 AGGGG
-127 IWQSLAGSFSVSA
+127 IWQSLAGSFAVSA
-140 YATPASRWLIS
+140 YATPASRWLIT

-158 RDANAA
+158 REAPRSGEITGSAA
-164 RTAVLGPQGTTEGA
+164 T
-178 RTGAGAHGAPGR
+178 
-190 AAGSSDVE
+190 
-198 TTTESSTTAPAASST
+198 
-213 EPSPTPDTADGAAHG
+213 
-228 TPDAGGYSRV
+228 
-238 PAGPA
+238 
-243 ETPGSRRQSGPPAAA
+243 AAA
-258 GARPAAGAQ
+258 EHA
-267 AADPPGPG
+267 
-275 TPAPGSPRTASI
+275 
-287 PTQPGPQNTSA
+287 
-298 SGTAASASA
+298 
-307 RAVRSDR
+307 
-314 AAKAAPAPSAPPR
+314 
-327 RGGGGASTG
+327 
-336 TGTGTLAPPVT
+336 
-347 SDISPLR
+347 R

-359 VAKLREAAQDA
+359 VAKLREAAEDA

-413 AAAELTRLAGWM
+413 ATAELTRLAGWM

-482 VERNRG
+482 LERNRG

-508 ANDAPAA
+508 AGDGPAA
-515 GAALKAA
+515 AATLKAA
-522 EGWLERSRDGDADP
+522 EGWLERSRAGDADP
-536 SWLGFYSYDR
+536 TWLGFYSYDR
-546 FAADAAECHLDL
+546 FCADAAECYRDL
-558 KAPRQ
+558 KAPRE

-629 LHRLEPYGHEPRVA
+629 LHRLEPYGDEPRVM

-656 A
+656 V

>member
-14 TVLAL
+14 AVLAL

-63 PHLIAAAIGAKL
+63 PHLIAAAIGQKL

-102 VAEAVRSA
+102 VGQAVRSA

-127 IWQSLAGSFSVSA
+127 IWQSLAGSFAVSA
-140 YATPASRWLIS
+140 YATPASRWLIT
-151 PADPSVE
+151 PADSSVARE
-158 RDANAA
+158 ANSA
-164 RTAVLGPQGTTEGA
+164 EDS
-178 RTGAGAHGAPGR
+178 GAPL
-190 AAGSSDVE
+190 
-198 TTTESSTTAPAASST
+198 
-213 EPSPTPDTADGAAHG
+213 
-228 TPDAGGYSRV
+228 
-238 PAGPA
+238 
-243 ETPGSRRQSGPPAAA
+243 
-258 GARPAAGAQ
+258 
-267 AADPPGPG
+267 
-275 TPAPGSPRTASI
+275 
-287 PTQPGPQNTSA
+287 
-298 SGTAASASA
+298 
-307 RAVRSDR
+307 
-314 AAKAAPAPSAPPR
+314 K
-327 RGGGGASTG
+327 
-336 TGTGTLAPPVT
+336 
-347 SDISPLR
+347 

-359 VAKLREAAQDA
+359 VQKLREAAEDA

-392 VDAAPLLLGS
+392 VEAAPLLLGS

-413 AAAELTRLAGWM
+413 ASAELTRLAGWM

-463 LQATYRGFADEGV
+463 LQATYRGFGDEGV

-482 VERNRG
+482 LERNRG

-500 VEARAHAK
+500 VEARAHAR
-508 ANDAPAA
+508 AGDAVAA

-522 EGWLERSRDGDADP
+522 EGWLERSREGDNDP

-546 FAADAAECHLDL
+546 FAADAAECYRDL

-569 QALSRPTE
+569 QALSKPTE

-599 LDAACAAGTRAVEVA
+599 LDAACEQGVRAVEVA
-614 GRISSARTTEYVRDL
+614 GRISSARTTEYVKDL
-629 LHRLEPYGHEPRVA
+629 LHRLEPYGDEPRVV

-651 LLVAP
+651 LLMAP

>member
-63 PHLIAAAIGAKL
+63 PHLIAAAIAGKL

-102 VAEAVRSA
+102 VAAAVRSA

-122 AGSGG
+122 AGGGG

-140 YATPASRWLIS
+140 YATPASRWLIT
-151 PADPSVE
+151 PADS
-158 RDANAA
+158 AAA
-164 RTAVLGPQGTTEGA
+164 REPQDAE
-178 RTGAGAHGAPGR
+178 
-190 AAGSSDVE
+190 
-198 TTTESSTTAPAASST
+198 
-213 EPSPTPDTADGAAHG
+213 
-228 TPDAGGYSRV
+228 AGG
-238 PAGPA
+238 G
-243 ETPGSRRQSGPPAAA
+243 
-258 GARPAAGAQ
+258 
-267 AADPPGPG
+267 DG
-275 TPAPGSPRTASI
+275 T
-287 PTQPGPQNTSA
+287 
-298 SGTAASASA
+298 
-307 RAVRSDR
+307 
-314 AAKAAPAPSAPPR
+314 
-327 RGGGGASTG
+327 
-336 TGTGTLAPPVT
+336 
-347 SDISPLR
+347 PLR

-359 VAKLREAAQDA
+359 VRKLREAAEDA

-392 VDAAPLLLGS
+392 VDAAPLLLGT
-402 YSDEVGRALFG
+402 YSDDVGRSLFG
-413 AAAELTRLAGWM
+413 ATAELTRLAGWM

-482 VERNRG
+482 AERNRG
-488 LATARTMSFFRL
+488 LATSRTMSFFRL

-508 ANDAPAA
+508 ASDSQAA

-522 EGWLERSRDGDADP
+522 EAWLERSRDGDADP
-536 SWLGFYSYDR
+536 SWLGFYTEDR
-546 FAADAAECHLDL
+546 FAADAAECYRDL

-569 QALSRPTE
+569 QALSHPTE

-599 LDAACAAGTRAVEVA
+599 LDAACAQGARAVEVA

-629 LHRLEPYGHEPRVA
+629 LHRLEPYGDEPRVA

-651 LLVAP
+651 LLVSP

>member
-63 PHLIAAAIGAKL
+63 PHLIAAAIGSKL

-102 VAEAVRSA
+102 VREAVKSA
-110 TELYRLDLAGRR
+110 TDLYRLDLAGRR

-158 RDANAA
+158 RPAPAYMTRRAA
-164 RTAVLGPQGTTEGA
+164 DICGPDEADGVNGAEGA
-178 RTGAGAHGAPGR
+178 RATGESPGTGGPGGGRGSGGGEGALGDGGRATARTPAHPGLPGTAPGSGFGSGAG
-190 AAGSSDVE
+190 
-198 TTTESSTTAPAASST
+198 
-213 EPSPTPDTADGAAHG
+213 
-228 TPDAGGYSRV
+228 
-238 PAGPA
+238 
-243 ETPGSRRQSGPPAAA
+243 
-258 GARPAAGAQ
+258 
-267 AADPPGPG
+267 
-275 TPAPGSPRTASI
+275 PAPGSGGTS
-287 PTQPGPQNTSA
+287 GSGSA
-298 SGTAASASA
+298 SVSGSGSGSASVAGSVSASVSASVVGAGAGAAVLPGTAPPGQ
-307 RAVRSDR
+307 
-314 AAKAAPAPSAPPR
+314 APGHPGHPDDTA
-327 RGGGGASTG
+327 T
-336 TGTGTLAPPVT
+336 
-347 SDISPLR
+347 R

-359 VAKLREAAQDA
+359 VAKLREAAEDA

-413 AAAELTRLAGWM
+413 ATAELTRLAGWM

-463 LQATYRGFADEGV
+463 LQAVYRGFADEGV

-482 VERNRG
+482 LERNRG
-488 LATARTMSFFRL
+488 LATARTMSFFHL

-508 ANDAPAA
+508 ASDASAA

-522 EGWLERSRDGDADP
+522 EGWLERSRDGDPDP

-546 FAADAAECHLDL
+546 FAADAAECYRDL
-558 KAPRQ
+558 KLPRQ

-569 QALSRPTE
+569 KALSQPTD

-589 SAVAELESGN
+589 GAFAELESGN
-599 LDAACAAGTRAVEVA
+599 LDAACAAGARAVEVA
-614 GRISSARTTEYVRDL
+614 GRISSVRTTEYVRDL
-629 LHRLEPYGHEPRVA
+629 LHKLEPYGDEPRVA

-651 LLVAP
+651 LLMAP

>member
-14 TVLAL
+14 AVLAL

-63 PHLIAAAIGAKL
+63 PHLIAAAIGQKL

-102 VAEAVRSA
+102 VAQAVRSA

-127 IWQSLAGSFSVSA
+127 IWQSLAGSFAVSA
-140 YATPASRWLIS
+140 YATPASRWLIT
-151 PADPSVE
+151 PADSSVA
-158 RDANAA
+158 RDAN
-164 RTAVLGPQGTTEGA
+164 PSEGS
-178 RTGAGAHGAPGR
+178 GAP
-190 AAGSSDVE
+190 
-198 TTTESSTTAPAASST
+198 
-213 EPSPTPDTADGAAHG
+213 
-228 TPDAGGYSRV
+228 
-238 PAGPA
+238 
-243 ETPGSRRQSGPPAAA
+243 
-258 GARPAAGAQ
+258 
-267 AADPPGPG
+267 
-275 TPAPGSPRTASI
+275 I
-287 PTQPGPQNTSA
+287 
-298 SGTAASASA
+298 
-307 RAVRSDR
+307 
-314 AAKAAPAPSAPPR
+314 K
-327 RGGGGASTG
+327 
-336 TGTGTLAPPVT
+336 
-347 SDISPLR
+347 

-359 VAKLREAAQDA
+359 VQKLREAAEDA

-392 VDAAPLLLGS
+392 VEAAPLLLGS

-413 AAAELTRLAGWM
+413 ASAELTRLAGWM

-463 LQATYRGFADEGV
+463 LQATYRGFGDEGV

-500 VEARAHAK
+500 VEARAHAR
-508 ANDAPAA
+508 ASDAQAA

-522 EGWLERSRDGDADP
+522 EGWLERAREGDNDP
-536 SWLGFYSYDR
+536 TWLGFYSYDR
-546 FAADAAECHLDL
+546 FAADAAECYRDL

-569 QALSRPTE
+569 QALSKPTE

-599 LDAACAAGTRAVEVA
+599 LDAACEQGVRAVEVA
-614 GRISSARTTEYVRDL
+614 GRISSARTTEYVKDL
-629 LHRLEPYGHEPRVA
+629 LHRLEPYGDEPRVV

-651 LLVAP
+651 LLAP

>member
-1 MSREQRGPNEKLG
+1 MSRELRGPNEKLG

-102 VAEAVRSA
+102 VGEAVRTA

-127 IWQSLAGSFSVSA
+127 IWQSLAGSFAVSA
-140 YATPASRWLIS
+140 YATPASRWLIT
-151 PADPSVE
+151 PADSSVA
-158 RDANAA
+158 RDPAVAEAA
-164 RTAVLGPQGTTEGA
+164 Q
-178 RTGAGAHGAPGR
+178 GAHGGGGPAAQGASDATAQAGAPG
-190 AAGSSDVE
+190 E
-198 TTTESSTTAPAASST
+198 
-213 EPSPTPDTADGAAHG
+213 
-228 TPDAGGYSRV
+228 
-238 PAGPA
+238 
-243 ETPGSRRQSGPPAAA
+243 
-258 GARPAAGAQ
+258 
-267 AADPPGPG
+267 
-275 TPAPGSPRTASI
+275 
-287 PTQPGPQNTSA
+287 
-298 SGTAASASA
+298 
-307 RAVRSDR
+307 
-314 AAKAAPAPSAPPR
+314 
-327 RGGGGASTG
+327 
-336 TGTGTLAPPVT
+336 L
-347 SDISPLR
+347 SPLR

-359 VAKLREAAQDA
+359 VAKLREAASDA

-392 VDAAPLLLGS
+392 VDAAPLLLGA
-402 YSDEVGRALFG
+402 YSDEVGRGLFG
-413 AAAELTRLAGWM
+413 ATAELTRLAGWM

-482 VERNRG
+482 LERNRG

-508 ANDAPAA
+508 AGDAVAA
-515 GAALKAA
+515 GASLKAA

-536 SWLGFYSYDR
+536 GWLGFYSYDR
-546 FAADAAECHLDL
+546 FAADAAECYRDL

-563 VRRFTE
+563 VRQFTE

-629 LHRLEPYGHEPRVA
+629 LHRLEPYGDEPRVV